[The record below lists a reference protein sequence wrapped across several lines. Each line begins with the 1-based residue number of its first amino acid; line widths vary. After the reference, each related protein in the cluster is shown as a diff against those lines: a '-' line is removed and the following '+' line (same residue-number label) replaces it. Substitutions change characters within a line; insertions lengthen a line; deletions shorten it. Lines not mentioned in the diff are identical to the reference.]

1 MRKWIENAKA
11 AFRPRLIMA
20 PQISFYY
27 LSYLFL
33 VSHFAPL
40 HCMCACV
47 RARKFFL
54 RTFSSGGQCHV
65 LNHRWWCISKSQ
77 PMSSLKHI
85 MKTSGKLNEIIL
97 PIYLLPSSQS
107 IQSAS
112 LSLSPSLELGIS
124 MKMAYLCGKSALVS
138 FRLQISFELLHSKWV
153 FHRLKRTSH
162 MFGKSF
168 KIFRP
173 RRHSCIF
180 LSNCSSQKFHLLRCN
195 PIFIRT
201 LQFVLQQFLS
211 NHLLEEALVH
221 AETHQISMWIHV
233 SSVAMHISIWF

>member
-1 MRKWIENAKA
+1 M
-11 AFRPRLIMA
+11 
-20 PQISFYY
+20 
-27 LSYLFL
+27 
-33 VSHFAPL
+33 
-40 HCMCACV
+40 
-47 RARKFFL
+47 
-54 RTFSSGGQCHV
+54 

-85 MKTSGKLNEIIL
+85 MKTSEKLNEIIL

-112 LSLSPSLELGIS
+112 LSLSNSVSQWKWHTSAKKVHLFLFDYKFHLSYCTANGFSTDLEEHRICWQELKIS
-124 MKMAYLCGKSALVS
+124 RS
-138 FRLQISFELLHSKWV
+138 
-153 FHRLKRTSH
+153 
-162 MFGKSF
+162 
-168 KIFRP
+168 

-221 AETHQISMWIHV
+221 TEAHQISMWIHV
-233 SSVAMHISIWF
+233 NSVAMHISIWF

>member
-1 MRKWIENAKA
+1 MRKWKENAKA

-47 RARKFFL
+47 CARVSFFL

-85 MKTSGKLNEIIL
+85 MKTSEKLNEIIL

-112 LSLSPSLELGIS
+112 LSLGIS

-153 FHRLKRTSH
+153 FHRLRRTSH
-162 MFGKSF
+162 MLARVENLSF
-168 KIFRP
+168 SSTFLHFSFQLFVPKISFA
-173 RRHSCIF
+173 S
-180 LSNCSSQKFHLLRCN
+180 L
-195 PIFIRT
+195 
-201 LQFVLQQFLS
+201 
-211 NHLLEEALVH
+211 
-221 AETHQISMWIHV
+221 
-233 SSVAMHISIWF
+233 